1 MKLIF
6 SQLKLEWW
14 TSAIWEWLRHR
25 CINGAFLFLLLF
37 VIWKSFDLRSDKTT
51 KSLVHEN
58 ILIFHRWQ
66 ERKRQF
72 YSCMRFA
79 PTTVEICYV
88 VCFFFLLWCIVLRTI
103 AGQTRLINQT
113 HMSFMIYVTS
123 QCGRFLFFLFFHAVE
138 YDYYV
143 STYIKYHKNVH
154 AAAPLRQMSN
164 ERTNKNGVKS

>member
-1 MKLIF
+1 MASVSALRMKLIF

-88 VCFFFLLWCIVLRTI
+88 VCFFFAMVHCFTYDGRPDETDKPNAYVIYDLCNVAVWTFFVFSVFSRCWVWLLRVDV
-103 AGQTRLINQT
+103 
-113 HMSFMIYVTS
+113 Y
-123 QCGRFLFFLFFHAVE
+123 
-138 YDYYV
+138 
-143 STYIKYHKNVH
+143 
-154 AAAPLRQMSN
+154 
-164 ERTNKNGVKS
+164 